1 MTRFGGIGGHHGA
14 RAKTETWLTP
24 RAILATLGPF
34 DLDPCAAPIPRPW
47 PTAQTHYTAPG
58 QNGLLLPWFGRIW
71 LNPPYGRSLPR
82 WMGRMAE
89 HGRGTALIFARTET
103 LTWVR
108 HVWERADAV
117 LFIHGRLNFHK
128 PDGTLAGN
136 SGAPSALIA
145 YGPEDVERLRA
156 SDIEGTLVPLTRTTM
171 IYLST
176 LR

>member
-1 MTRFGGIGGHHGA
+1 
-14 RAKTETWLTP
+14 
-24 RAILATLGPF
+24 
-34 DLDPCAAPIPRPW
+34 
-47 PTAQTHYTAPG
+47 
-58 QNGLLLPWFGRIW
+58 
-71 LNPPYGRSLPR
+71 
-82 WMGRMAE
+82 MGRMAE

-171 IYLST
+171 IYLALSNPPTPSWAKLVVAT
-176 LR
+176 LQALGGSATIQSLYAALESHPKSRANRHWQAKIRQTVARVGQRTGVGQYELSLAP